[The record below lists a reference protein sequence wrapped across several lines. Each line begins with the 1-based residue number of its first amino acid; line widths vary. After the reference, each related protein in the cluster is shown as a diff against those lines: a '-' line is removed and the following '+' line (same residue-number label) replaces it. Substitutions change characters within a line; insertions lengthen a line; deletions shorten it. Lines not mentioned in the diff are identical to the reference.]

1 MFLGERKKMTA
12 AVTTRNRKS
21 VIIYPLLL
29 LLAVTAPLG
38 IAAAEGASP
47 VGLWENEDAKIE
59 IFKDGEKL
67 DGKIAALSEIY
78 GRRPEKN
85 RHPQSRP
92 SQARA
97 SADRAG
103 RYERK

>member
-1 MFLGERKKMTA
+1 MTTLTRKT
-12 AVTTRNRKS
+12 
-21 VIIYPLLL
+21 VIIYPLFFLFAL
-29 LLAVTAPLG
+29 TAPLG
-38 IAAAEGASP
+38 VRAGAGASP
-47 VGLWENEDAKIE
+47 VGVWKNEDAQIE

-103 RYERK
+103 RYEGS

>member
-1 MFLGERKKMTA
+1 MTA
-12 AVTTRNRKS
+12 AVTTRNRKT

-29 LLAVTAPLG
+29 LFALTAPLRVR
-38 IAAAEGASP
+38 AAAGESP
-47 VGLWENEDAKIE
+47 VGVWKNEDAQIE

-103 RYERK
+103 RYEGS